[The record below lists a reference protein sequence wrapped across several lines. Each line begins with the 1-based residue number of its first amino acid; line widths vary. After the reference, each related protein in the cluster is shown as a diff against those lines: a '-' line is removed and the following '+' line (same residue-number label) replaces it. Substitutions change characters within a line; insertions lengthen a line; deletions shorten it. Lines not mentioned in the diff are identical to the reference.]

1 MTILIPEHVI
11 VLPLMVI
18 RKKPLS
24 CRLFFS
30 LCAMNIL
37 IIPSPTTAIITNII
51 NSYDLV
57 KSIVNS
63 GRKSSINNE
72 KNKSSKS
79 MRFVITPTTKLI
91 RNIEI
96 AIVPDSADTDIFIA
110 LYPI

>member
-1 MTILIPEHVI
+1 
-11 VLPLMVI
+11 
-18 RKKPLS
+18 
-24 CRLFFS
+24 
-30 LCAMNIL
+30 MNIL

>member
-1 MTILIPEHVI
+1 
-11 VLPLMVI
+11 
-18 RKKPLS
+18 
-24 CRLFFS
+24 
-30 LCAMNIL
+30 MNIL

-72 KNKSSKS
+72 KINLQNLCVL
-79 MRFVITPTTKLI
+79 VITPTTKLI